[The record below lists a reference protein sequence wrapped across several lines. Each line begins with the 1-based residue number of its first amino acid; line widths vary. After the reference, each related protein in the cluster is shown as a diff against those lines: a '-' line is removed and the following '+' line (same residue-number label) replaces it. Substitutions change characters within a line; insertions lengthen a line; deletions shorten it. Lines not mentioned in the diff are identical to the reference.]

1 MHQIGLLICRL
12 SINPVIDDAIR
23 CMVFLKGCTDMWLDA
38 QVEGI
43 RRRMEGDGRI
53 RFALD
58 AAEALDCV
66 AEEMRRMSSGE

>member
-1 MHQIGLLICRL
+1 
-12 SINPVIDDAIR
+12 
-23 CMVFLKGCTDMWLDA
+23 MVFLNECTDMWLDA

-43 RRRMEGDGRI
+43 RRRMEGDERI

-66 AEEMRRMSSGE
+66 AEEMRRMRSGE